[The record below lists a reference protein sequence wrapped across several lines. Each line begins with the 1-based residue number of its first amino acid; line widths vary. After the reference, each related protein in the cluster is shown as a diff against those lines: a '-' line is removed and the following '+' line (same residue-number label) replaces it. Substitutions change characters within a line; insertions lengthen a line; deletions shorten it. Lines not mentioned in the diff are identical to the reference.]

1 MFAVQWG
8 DEHDDCVGA
17 VFRERVSGSD
27 VRGLSALFAELD
39 AERRRVEARLA
50 VVVGE
55 VDRRGLYAV
64 DGHATA
70 KGWCRAS
77 AKWSTP
83 EAVSSIR
90 VARLM
95 HASAEVADAAL
106 SGAIGVSQLRLLA
119 RAFANPRCGAQLLDV
134 ITLLVEHAQ
143 QLSFDD
149 FALVMRRWE
158 MLADTDGAHRNAEAV
173 HRDRQASMS
182 EHDGVFDVHAQGG
195 VAQGVAIQEI
205 FQRYVDA
212 EFAIDWAETVAV
224 HGDDACAA
232 LMPRTPAQRRY
243 DAFHKIFLD
252 AVSTPAGAQAPD
264 PVVNI
269 ITTLDV
275 IEEAIR
281 ASAGDG
287 GDGGDADDSGRARQS
302 HDPRWWRAETI
313 NGVPVPPQDI
323 LAAALIGH
331 VRRVVVDSAGVI
343 IDLGRKRRLFTG
355 SQRDAVLMGSSRCIW
370 PGCDQPSGRC
380 QADHI
385 NEWQHDGVTNIANAA
400 PLCPRHNRWKARG
413 YTVTRDAHGYWHT
426 AQPDGTRS
434 DDLACADRRAF
445 TR

>member
-1 MFAVQWG
+1 MFAVPWG
-8 DEHDDCVGA
+8 DERDDACGA
-17 VFRERVSGSD
+17 GFRERVAGSD
-27 VRGLSALFAELD
+27 VRDLGELFAELD
-39 AERRRVEARLA
+39 AQRRRFEARLA

-64 DGHATA
+64 DGHATV

-83 EAVSSIR
+83 EAVSSVR

-95 HASAEVADAAL
+95 HASAQVADAAL

-134 ITLLVEHAQ
+134 ITLLVQHAQ

-149 FALVMRRWE
+149 FALVIRRWE
-158 MLADTDGAHRNAEAV
+158 MLADTDGAHRDAEAV
-173 HRDRQASMS
+173 HRDRHASMS

-195 VAQGVAIQEI
+195 VAQGVAIQEV

-212 EFAIDWAETVAV
+212 ESAIDWAETVAM
-224 HGDDACAA
+224 HGDAACAA

-275 IEEAIR
+275 VEDAIR
-281 ASAGDG
+281 AS
-287 GDGGDADDSGRARQS
+287 GGDAYGGESRDNEPPRNR
-302 HDPRWWRAETI
+302 DPRWWRAETI

-413 YTVTRDAHGYWHT
+413 YAVTRDALGYWHT
-426 AQPDGTRS
+426 LRPDSTELG
-434 DDLACADRRAF
+434 
-445 TR
+445 